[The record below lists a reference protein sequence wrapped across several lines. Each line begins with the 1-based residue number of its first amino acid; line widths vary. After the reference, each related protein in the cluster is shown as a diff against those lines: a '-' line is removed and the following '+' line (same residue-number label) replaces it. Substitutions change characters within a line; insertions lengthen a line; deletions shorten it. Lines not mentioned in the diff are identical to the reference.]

1 MSQERFVRCPHCN
14 LPHEAGTTQCPVTG
28 RAIELKPRKRA
39 SVFPPSLEPV
49 WKTPVP
55 DDIDIDVDDSPS
67 VTRLFGMVLDG
78 KYRLDDLI
86 GRGGM
91 GVVYRG
97 EHTGLRR
104 KVAIKVLLR
113 GHEAGSE
120 SKRRFEREARTAGN
134 IGHPNI
140 VQVFDLG
147 SLPDG
152 SPYLVMELLEGTSL
166 ADKLKIEG
174 ALPIAH
180 ACDVTVQVLSAL
192 DAAHEKGIVHRDLKP
207 DNVFLTT
214 DGQVKLLDF
223 GVSKNVLDETLSLT
237 RTGIVVGTPYYLAP
251 EQARGERNIDHRVDL
266 WAVGVLLYESLT
278 GMLPFS
284 ADNYNALIAKILTQR
299 PAPVGK
305 VRPTI
310 SPLLEAVVMK
320 ALAFEPDGRFR
331 DAREMRASLLAAKD
345 VPSREVKLGV
355 DAVVERGKSQIA
367 ELGMT
372 DEHTTV
378 MAGPVRF
385 GGEDATEISD
395 AFTLA
400 DLPSITDK
408 DGSG

>member
-28 RAIELKPRKRA
+28 RAIEMKPRRRG
-39 SVFPPSLEPV
+39 SVIPPASLEPV

-55 DDIDIDVDDSPS
+55 DEVDIAVDDSPS
-67 VTRLFGMVLDG
+67 VTRLFGLTLDG
-78 KYRLDDLI
+78 KYRLDELI

-91 GVVYRG
+91 GVVYRA

-104 KVAIKVLLR
+104 KVAVKVLLR

-152 SPYLVMELLEGTSL
+152 SPYLVMELLQGTSL

-174 ALPIAH
+174 ALPIAQ
-180 ACDVTVQVLSAL
+180 ACDVVAQVLSAL

-223 GVSKNVLDETLSLT
+223 GISKNVLDETLSLT

-266 WAVGVLLYESLT
+266 WAAGVLLYEALT

-299 PAPVGK
+299 PAPVGA

-320 ALAFEPDGRFR
+320 ALSFDAAGRFR

-345 VPSREVKLGV
+345 VPSREVKLGL
-355 DAVVERGKSQIA
+355 DAVVERGKSQLA

-400 DLPSITDK
+400 DHPLDE